1 MQIKGNP
8 PLTIG
13 CQLPENG
20 MYYQG
25 MFYFNILGSMDKN
38 DIKLI
43 AMINDNNEKTKF
55 IFLNNE
61 NKTWQNMKDDKQ
73 WIFPIQN
80 YISDFGIDY
89 WVCVFFCMFV
99 CLLRYFVKT

>member
-1 MQIKGNP
+1 MKKQKQKQIKHKGNP

-20 MYYQG
+20 MFCQG

-80 YISDFGIDY
+80 NISRFGIDF
-89 WVCVFFCMFV
+89 WVCVFFV
-99 CLLRYFVKT
+99 